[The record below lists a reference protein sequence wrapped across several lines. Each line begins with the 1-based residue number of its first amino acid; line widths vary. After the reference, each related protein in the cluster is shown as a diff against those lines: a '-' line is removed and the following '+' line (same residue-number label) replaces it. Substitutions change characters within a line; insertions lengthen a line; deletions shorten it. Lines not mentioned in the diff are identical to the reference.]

1 MLRDLSNFIYWKLFA
16 IYSQY
21 SEQRLYYIIPN
32 LKKIINEYSHQTES
46 TGTKYPT
53 LYKAVKNIIKYKPKI
68 LLESGTGTSTIVL
81 AEILLKLKKEDPT
94 YNPKLISMESLPR
107 WYELAKKLL
116 PKKYEDTVEII
127 LGEREKFEF
136 SMFRGYCHSNI
147 PKYDYD
153 FVFLDGPSY
162 EDQYG
167 DSCCLDALKVRLTS
181 KSKKIV
187 GVIDTRVSSV
197 FVMQNIFGLKNL
209 RYLNFKR
216 TSEFQ
221 LGNIS
226 KKPTINSLSFQYSLL
241 GDVKLKEDAM
251 IDKR

>member
-1 MLRDLSNFIYWKLFA
+1 MFGVLPKFVNGKLYA
-16 IYSQY
+16 IYNKYSQLK
-21 SEQRLYYIIPN
+21 LYNLIPN
-32 LKKIINEYSHQTES
+32 LRNIIKDYSDQTQS

-53 LYKAVKNIIKYKPKI
+53 LYKAVKNINKYKPKI

-81 AEILLKLKKEDPT
+81 AEILLKLKKEDPS
-94 YNPKLISMESLPR
+94 YNPKLVSMESLPK
-107 WYELAKKLL
+107 WYGIAKKLL
-116 PKKYEDTVEII
+116 PKKYDDIVEII
-127 LGEREKFEF
+127 LGEREKFEY

-147 PKYDYD
+147 PRYDYD

-162 EDQYG
+162 TDQYG

-181 KSKKIV
+181 KSKKIF

-209 RYLNFKR
+209 KYFNFKR

-221 LGNIS
+221 LGYIS
-226 KKPTINSLSFQYSLL
+226 NKPNINSKSFNYSLS
-241 GDVKLKEDAM
+241 GDVRLKEDAM
-251 IDKR
+251 INK